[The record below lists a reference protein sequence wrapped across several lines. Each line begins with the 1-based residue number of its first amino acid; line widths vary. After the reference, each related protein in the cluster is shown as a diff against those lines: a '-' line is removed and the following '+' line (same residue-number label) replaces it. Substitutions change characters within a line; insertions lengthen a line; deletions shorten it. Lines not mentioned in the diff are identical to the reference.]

1 MTAIPRQLPTAAG
14 EISPEDVEHA
24 LHSASAHHRRHTL
37 ASMGIRVNATRVSPA
52 LCRDFLAR
60 LQRAPLETRLIPAAR
75 HLTHPLVGDLVE
87 TAYASPHLRS
97 RILRPVTD
105 FWSPALLRLALLAH
119 ASLYSTQA
127 EIWLWACDQQWFTN
141 SCERQ
146 EELQNL
152 RRAALRVHNLDG
164 SAEFREDGRKEVRD
178 EETPAASEDLPDAGN
193 LGSLADALERLDAC
207 LAQARKA
214 ADRTADALERENCPD
229 PGDVHAVQQLVNAFD
244 HARRLVSTMAAA
256 DADQDEDVPAQQ
268 ENRSLSAL
276 RQQARSVQHH
286 HADESLREELG
297 ALAGLE
303 ATAEDAGLKPAVE
316 AARDSAAELRAR
328 RTWDDAERQAARSLR
343 ALITMIGLEPSA
355 PDYSDRLVELQP
367 QFVQGSSPAWMRLG
381 YDCRRLALNRPGES
395 TADGPVEELLD
406 TEEPGEKEARTHE
419 SPTVAV
425 RPPAAPE
432 KLTKRVETAAVTT
445 AERAHDGHDDD
456 NPAARP
462 PEPPRSSDIPAPAGP
477 PAPASPA
484 GAADRG
490 ATQVSGSGGAASS
503 PPAHTPL
510 AAFIAAERYS
520 LASALAEATAEST
533 TRIAVLRICA
543 WSMGL
548 ASDTGSCA
556 GQLRAA
562 VQELDV
568 PTVAADPVDRLL
580 AATALLHTAVLTGDP
595 GAGGLLDALA
605 DRLPPRL
612 GDAARAVGRRAQRGI
627 LTDCPVLSVAADTAG
642 LETELAEART
652 ECRLLLTGI
661 PKFGFRPASAIARNL
676 LAPEGRVGRLLSLV
690 AEDRREQHQEIGEEV
705 RTFTDPALVRGL
717 VDEVYWQVVKSGNR
731 PLEGRNRNDLV
742 RAVLERMRPVQ
753 AWVSCVRQLQ
763 AKGSWAAQEARAM
776 LDEVLS
782 AKDETLAQLA
792 EGEAESDPLRRA
804 AAQAAGARLRHV
816 CSLLEGR
823 REAPAQ
829 ELPAGLA
836 RAGELL
842 KIPGF
847 HYDESS
853 GEVLGKPTMQAV
865 CDAADR
871 TWEQAARAHVAAE
884 RFDTAHQLLELA
896 GRGLLPGIA
905 DDVLPDNLDTVIR
918 NSGKLVAEEL
928 ARAAEV
934 LERRLRTSRVHN
946 VVDETTER
954 ALEHRLRDAEPTP
967 DRNLAAVRS
976 EQAALN
982 AELNRAWERERARFR
997 ARLEE
1002 LPDAAEA
1009 DRERVRKLLRD
1020 GDLLTAEQI
1029 LNSLAKGEGIPALP
1043 DRGEFFHRFFPAVP
1057 DALVDGITQKLVET
1071 VRARGAF
1078 AGLPQLSFSR
1088 LSRENAMTTA
1098 DALEAWRQMALRE
1111 GKERREGLKESELL
1125 APALRLLG
1133 LRNPRPVR
1141 QDRLPFGKDHR
1152 FLVLPGPEPLGDA
1165 PVPEFG
1171 SARGHRLHIL
1181 LVWGEP
1187 EPKRLQSW
1195 IEDDK
1200 GGAGLIVAHFGTLA
1214 VGRRAELAAL
1224 AVGNPRPVI
1233 VLDDAALAYLAAH
1246 GDGQWDSTLR
1256 VLLPFSAVNPYLSK
1270 KRAQVPREMFFG
1282 RRTELEEI
1290 SSPRGSQVVYG
1301 GRGLGKSALLQEA
1314 GNRFLEQNPRAR
1326 CRISLSLDSAGF
1338 GTLSPA
1344 EQIWGLIGQELERAE
1359 VLSVSKKARRLAGSD
1374 HAQVEACI
1382 VDWLEGDS
1390 DRELLVLL
1398 DEADKFF
1405 DSDAPEF
1412 LQTRRLRDLGRSTR
1426 DRVKVVFAGLRS
1438 VQRFTAAANSPFS
1451 HLAQEPVVV
1460 GPLKPADAAEL
1471 LVQPLAALGY
1481 RFEDDDV
1488 VHSVLG
1494 HCSYQPYLI
1503 QMFAHRLVRDLH
1515 RRRRMASDSGL
1526 SLRPPYTILRS
1537 DVSSVQSD
1545 ERLRES
1551 ITDTFRDTLRLDP
1564 RYTVIA
1570 NATAYHAY
1578 QHTLEATMRESELRA
1593 ACLDWW
1599 PNGFRNLNPDE
1610 FRAYLIELEGLG
1622 VLARDRDRRGW
1633 HLSSTNALGMIGG
1646 LSSVENE
1653 LMSAADQPEP
1663 ERFAAA
1669 EPRHR
1674 LTDGT
1679 FLPLTAEQVT
1689 DLLRR
1694 KTTQARVV
1702 LGTPATGV
1710 DVVADRLRR
1719 CAADNGWHAPTV
1731 AGRGAFRQALVE
1743 GRPGERRVII
1753 DDLTGKSPAADSC
1766 QEAVEWALTRL
1777 PTGPDVHRSAV
1788 VVAGPGQWPLWT
1800 AVLGPDCPE
1809 SLGVVLLRRYTEHGL
1824 RARAVEQ
1831 QQFTSESAFPRL
1843 LELTGGWPLLVD
1855 RAMATGKESQGLE
1868 EFQEWLD
1875 SRQGAEEFLTACG
1888 VGGGSV
1894 LRPAFATLAG
1904 FFQQGEGNLPF
1915 VDLAELVEEYGTAP
1929 EATTAPQTVQM
1940 LHSMGLF
1947 RRDGTD
1953 SHGVDQYIVDPVVLR
1968 CWRNSTL

>member
-1 MTAIPRQLPTAAG
+1 
-14 EISPEDVEHA
+14 
-24 LHSASAHHRRHTL
+24 
-37 ASMGIRVNATRVSPA
+37 MGIRVNATRVSPA

-75 HLTHPLVGDLVE
+75 HLSHPLVGDLLE

-97 RILRPVTD
+97 RMLRPVTD

-119 ASLYSTQA
+119 ASLYTAQA
-127 EIWLWACDQQWFTN
+127 EMWLWACDQQWFTN

-152 RRAALRVHNLDG
+152 RRAALRVHNIDG
-164 SAEFREDGRKEVRD
+164 PAAFRENGRKEVRD
-178 EETPAASEDLPDAGN
+178 EATPAASEDLSDTGN

-207 LAQARKA
+207 LNRARRA

-229 PGDVHAVQQLVNAFD
+229 PGDVHALQQLVDAFD
-244 HARRLVSTMAAA
+244 HARQLVSAMAST
-256 DADQDEDVPAQQ
+256 DAEQDQDVAAQP

-276 RQQARSVQHH
+276 RRQARSVQHH
-286 HADESLREELG
+286 RADASLREELG
-297 ALAGLE
+297 ALAGLR
-303 ATAEDAGLKPAVE
+303 ATAEDAGLKSAVE

-328 RTWDDAERQAARSLR
+328 RTWDDAERQAACSLR
-343 ALITMIGLEPSA
+343 ALITMIGLDSSA

-367 QFVQGSSPAWMRLG
+367 PFVQGSSPAWMRLG
-381 YDCRRLALNRPGES
+381 YDCRRLTLTRPRES
-395 TADGPVEELLD
+395 TADAPAEERLD
-406 TEEPGEKEARTHE
+406 TEDPGGQEARIPE
-419 SPTVAV
+419 SPTMAV

-432 KLTKRVETAAVTT
+432 EPTRRVETAAVATD
-445 AERAHDGHDDD
+445 EHAHAGHDDD
-456 NPAARP
+456 NPSARP
-462 PEPPRSSDIPAPAGP
+462 PEPPLGSELPAPAGL
-477 PAPASPA
+477 PAPASP
-484 GAADRG
+484 
-490 ATQVSGSGGAASS
+490 VGAASA
-503 PPAHTPL
+503 PPSHTSL

-520 LASALAEATAEST
+520 LASALAEATAQST

-556 GQLRAA
+556 GQLRTA

-568 PTVAADPVDRLL
+568 PAVAAVPVDRLL
-580 AATALLHTAVLTGDP
+580 AATALLHTTVLTGDP
-595 GAGGLLDALA
+595 GASGLLDALA

-661 PKFGFRPASAIARNL
+661 PKFGFRPASAIAKSL
-676 LAPEGRVGRLLSLV
+676 LAPEGRVGKLLSLV
-690 AEDRREQHQEIGEEV
+690 AEDRREHHQEIGEEV

-717 VDEVYWQVVKSGNR
+717 VDEIYWQVVKSGNR
-731 PLEGRNRNDLV
+731 PLQGRNRNDLV

-753 AWVSCVRQLQ
+753 AWVTCVRQLQ

-792 EGEAESDPLRRA
+792 EQETESDPLRRA
-804 AAQAAGARLRHV
+804 AAQAAGARLRRV
-816 CSLLEGR
+816 YSLLEGR
-823 REAPAQ
+823 REVPAQ
-829 ELPAGLA
+829 DLPAGLA

-853 GEVLGKPTMQAV
+853 GEVLGDPTMQAV

-871 TWEQAARAHVAAE
+871 SWEQAARAHVAAE

-905 DDVLPDNLDTVIR
+905 DDVLPDDLDTVIR
-918 NSGKLVAEEL
+918 SSGKLVAEEL
-928 ARAAEV
+928 ARAADV

-946 VVDETTER
+946 VVDEATER
-954 ALEHRLRDAEPTP
+954 TLEHRLRDAEPAP
-967 DRNLAAVRS
+967 DRNLAAVRTVH
-976 EQAALN
+976 AALN
-982 AELNRAWERERARFR
+982 AKLNRAWERERARFR

-1002 LPDAAEA
+1002 LPDTAEA

-1057 DALVDGITQKLVET
+1057 DALADGIAPELVKT
-1071 VRARGAF
+1071 VRARGTF

-1088 LSRENAMTTA
+1088 LSRENATTTA
-1098 DALEAWRQMALRE
+1098 DALEAWRRMALRE
-1111 GKERREGLKESELL
+1111 GRERREGLKESELL
-1125 APALRLLG
+1125 APTLRLLG

-1171 SARGHRLHIL
+1171 SARGHRLHML

-1200 GGAGLIVAHFGTLA
+1200 GGAGLIVAHFGTLD

-1233 VLDDAALAYLAAH
+1233 LLDDAALAYLAAH

-1359 VLSVSKKARRLAGSD
+1359 VLSVSKKARRLAGPD
-1374 HAQVEACI
+1374 HSQVKASI
-1382 VDWLEGDS
+1382 VNWLEGDS

-1481 RFEDDDV
+1481 RFEDDDL

-1515 RRRRMASDSGL
+1515 RRRRLASDSGQP
-1526 SLRPPYTILRS
+1526 LRPPYTILRS

-1570 NATAYHAY
+1570 NTTAYHAY

-1599 PNGFRNLNPDE
+1599 PDGFRNLNPDE

-1653 LMSAADQPEP
+1653 LVSAADQPEP

-1743 GRPGERRVII
+1743 GRPDERRVII
-1753 DDLTGKSPAADSC
+1753 DDLTGKSPAAESC

-1777 PTGPDVHRSAV
+1777 PTGLDVHRSAV
-1788 VVAGPGQWPLWT
+1788 VVAGPGQWSLWPT
-1800 AVLGPDCPE
+1800 VLGPDCPQG
-1809 SLGVVLLRRYTEHGL
+1809 LGVVLLRRYTEYGL

-1855 RAMATGKESQGLE
+1855 RAMATGNESQGLE
-1868 EFQEWLD
+1868 ELQEWLG

-1888 VGGGSV
+1888 VGDGSV

-1904 FFQQGEGNLPF
+1904 FFQDGEGSLSF
-1915 VDLAELVEEYGTAP
+1915 VDLAELVEEDGAAP
-1929 EATTAPQTVQM
+1929 ERTTAPQIVQM
-1940 LHSMGLF
+1940 LQSMGLF
-1947 RRDGTD
+1947 RRDEAD
-1953 SHGVDQYIVDPVVLR
+1953 SRGRGQYIIDPVVLS
-1968 CWRNSTL
+1968 CWRNSML